1 MENYYDTLGVAEN
14 ASQDQIKSA
23 YRKLAMQFHPDRN
36 QGNAEAENKFK
47 KINEAYGVLGEPQ
60 NRSQYDHQRK
70 FGGPQGG
77 NPFQNSGFEF
87 NFNFGGDIN
96 DIINQFFNQQ
106 GFTQRPAR
114 NRDFTFNLHISLED
128 AFNGKSTPVQ
138 FSVNG
143 ADYNLNVNI
152 PAGIENGARIRY
164 QGHGDRTNPNA
175 PPGDLYVQIQI
186 LEHTVF
192 RRQGPN
198 LQMEIELDALQ
209 AIVGA
214 TQTIQCIDG
223 NTVQLTIPPGTQHGT
238 VLRLRERG
246 MPNRH
251 NGQPR
256 GDCFVGI
263 RVRVPT
269 DLSEVDKNLLQDIL
283 NRRST

>member
-1 MENYYDTLGVAEN
+1 MENYYDTLGVAET
-14 ASQDQIKSA
+14 ASQDEIKSA

-36 QGNAEAENKFK
+36 QGNAEAEAKFK
-47 KINEAYGVLGEPQ
+47 KINEAYGTLGDPQ
-60 NRSQYDHQRK
+60 HRSQYDHQRK
-70 FGGPQGG
+70 FGGHPGG
-77 NPFQNSGFEF
+77 NPFQNGGFDF

-96 DIINQFFNQQ
+96 DIINQFFNQ
-106 GFTQRPAR
+106 GFTQRPTR

-128 AFNGKSTPVQ
+128 AFTGKATPVQ

-143 ADYNLNVNI
+143 TDYNLNVNI

-164 QGHGDRTNPNA
+164 QGHGDRSNPNV
-175 PPGDLYVQIQI
+175 PPGDLYIQVQI
-186 LEHTVF
+186 LEHPIF

-209 AIVGA
+209 AVIGY

-223 NTVQLTIPPGTQHGT
+223 NSVQLTIPPGTQHGA

-263 RVRVPT
+263 RIRVPT
-269 DLSEVDKNLLQDIL
+269 DLSEADKILIQDII